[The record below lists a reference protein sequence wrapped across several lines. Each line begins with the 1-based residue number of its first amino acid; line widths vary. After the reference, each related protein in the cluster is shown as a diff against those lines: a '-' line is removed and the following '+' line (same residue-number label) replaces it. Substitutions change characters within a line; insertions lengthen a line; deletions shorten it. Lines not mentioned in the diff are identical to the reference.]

1 MVSFNEVVAELRA
14 MRLSRDGEVEVM
26 KKKDSTWIN
35 KGSKKRMKAFNLS
48 LSSLLNA
55 GLSIS
60 SFRDTTPFHSL
71 NVNEYDEWEA
81 QVVQQNRQLDVI
93 MSELLIGIPN
103 MSVRDHPRARR
114 RYCDREREQG
124 EACLMKDYFVDN
136 PMYGEENFRGR
147 QGLLPLQKCIGAMR
161 VLAYRASVDTHD
173 EYLRINK
180 TVTRDALVK
189 FVEGVIS
196 CFREEYLRR
205 PNQDDLAR
213 LLHVGEEHGF
223 PGMVRSIDCMHWE
236 WKKCPT
242 TWAGQYA
249 GRSGK
254 TIIIFEF
261 VELYALWICHAFIG
275 TPGSCNDIN

>member
-1 MVSFNEVVAELRA
+1 MSHNAN
-14 MRLSRDGEVEVM
+14 SSDG
-26 KKKDSTWIN
+26 
-35 KGSKKRMKAFNLS
+35 
-48 LSSLLNA
+48 SS
-55 GLSIS
+55 
-60 SFRDTTPFHSL
+60 SL

-124 EACLMKDYFVDN
+124 EARLMKDYFVDN

-161 VLAYRASVDTHD
+161 VLAYRTSADTHD

-223 PGMVRSIDCMHWE
+223 PGRAPKVSYTVNDQEKHMAYYLIDGIYPSWAAFVKSRSSPQLRKHKLFAEHQEAARKD
-236 WKKCPT
+236 
-242 TWAGQYA
+242 
-249 GRSGK
+249 
-254 TIIIFEF
+254 
-261 VELYALWICHAFIG
+261 V
-275 TPGSCNDIN
+275 